1 MIRAELKSNETQND
15 LFKRFKR
22 KVARSGILQAVRQKR
37 FYIPDS
43 EKRQLARNR
52 AMRRERRRNRNYS

>member
-1 MIRAELKSNETQND
+1 MIRAELKSYESQND

-22 KVARSGILQAVRQKR
+22 KVARSGVLQAVKQKR

-43 EKRQLARNR
+43 EKRQLARNK
-52 AMRRERRRNRNYS
+52 AVRRERRRRRTNH